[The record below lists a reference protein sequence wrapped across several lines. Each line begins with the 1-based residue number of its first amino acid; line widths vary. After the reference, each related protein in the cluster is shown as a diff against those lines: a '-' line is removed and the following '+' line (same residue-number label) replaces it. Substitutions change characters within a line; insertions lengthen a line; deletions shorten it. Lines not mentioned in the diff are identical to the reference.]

1 MQCWIPLPEWEP
13 EWVQVYFTLVAI
25 TLFFVPTILISACYI
40 IIVITIWKK
49 GKAMQTTSGQSES
62 INSFLI
68 KEYYV
73 HTYIGWNPKYS
84 ETTFSASMYKST
96 ITTLWVDSDWPLTL
110 AMTSCAAASNAAGNN
125 KGNEE
130 ETRRAS
136 SRGLIPKAKVK
147 TVKMTF
153 VIIFVFILCWSPY
166 MIFDLL
172 HVFKLLPETPTVSAV
187 ASFIQAW
194 L

>member
-1 MQCWIPLPEWEP
+1 MNFSGSWKRARLLVAGAWILSVLFNLPILFLFDLKETEKFGMQCWIPLPEWEP

-73 HTYIGWNPKYS
+73 HTYIG
-84 ETTFSASMYKST
+84 
-96 ITTLWVDSDWPLTL
+96 
-110 AMTSCAAASNAAGNN
+110 
-125 KGNEE
+125 
-130 ETRRAS
+130 
-136 SRGLIPKAKVK
+136 
-147 TVKMTF
+147 
-153 VIIFVFILCWSPY
+153 
-166 MIFDLL
+166 
-172 HVFKLLPETPTVSAV
+172 
-187 ASFIQAW
+187 
-194 L
+194 